1 MPSRPLSPSSPPSP
15 ASRRHHAAFLAVV
28 SASSALLLVVL
39 ALLLL
44 LFYLYRSLRHAR
56 ARDRTLPLD
65 SPAASSLRRFSF
77 RDLRSATAS
86 FDPSRSLGRGASAEV
101 FRGLLP
107 DGKSVAV
114 KRLDLP
120 SSSSSP
126 SSSPPFSSS
135 DREFHNELHAL
146 AALPP
151 SPFVVSLLGY
161 CLDGPRHR
169 LLVYEYMPNG
179 SLQETLFSSSSDHHH
194 PVLNWDRRFGIIL
207 NVAQALAFLH
217 LECDPPVIH
226 GDIKPSNIL
235 LTADFRAKISDFG
248 LSRIKTEADLAAGP
262 GTELFSQELFSGSP
276 QVDFALALRASSS
289 NSCKNLNPM
298 QLVGSNPNTGSSP
311 KGKEAAATTAV
322 SSFHEEL
329 CSMEHGK
336 ELSGNSPLDDGKSE
350 ANGQWGRDWWW
361 KQDGS
366 GELSSRD
373 YVREWIGSQ
382 ICPSSNADWDD
393 ARKNS
398 PENCFESRNSSQ
410 AERLDGGDDT
420 LFRKLEEKR
429 KKTIDGR
436 DKKNRKMREWW
447 KEEYFAE
454 ISKKRHSKKGPKWFR
469 SISSRG
475 EVSSSSNTNYDV
487 GKRGRESNMDISFR
501 KGWKKK
507 RSRSVG
513 SDMFSGDLL
522 SRELSSTTSM
532 RGTVCYVAPEYGGC
546 GHLMEKADIYSFGVL
561 ILVIVSGRRPLHV
574 LSSPMKL
581 EKANLISWCRQL
593 AQTGNILELVDEK
606 LKNSYNKEQANLCI
620 NLALS
625 CLQRMPE
632 MRPDSGD
639 IVKILKGE
647 MELPVV
653 PFEYSPSPPAKLIS
667 RSRRK
672 TTPDAE

>member
-1 MPSRPLSPSSPPSP
+1 MPSRPVAPPSP
-15 ASRRHHAAFLAVV
+15 GPRSRQDVLLAVV
-28 SASSALLLVVL
+28 VASFSALLLAVL

-44 LFYLYRSLRHAR
+44 LFCLYRSLRRAR
-56 ARDRTLPLD
+56 ARDPTLPLD
-65 SPAASSLRRFSF
+65 APFASSLRRFSF

-86 FDPSRSLGRGASAEV
+86 FDPSRSLGRGASAVV
-101 FRGLLP
+101 FRGILP

-114 KRLDLP
+114 KRLDHP
-120 SSSSSP
+120 SSSSP
-126 SSSPPFSSS
+126 SSSPPQTSS
-135 DREFHNELHAL
+135 DREFHNELHVL

-161 CLDGPRHR
+161 CLDSPRRR

-179 SLQETLFSSSSDHHH
+179 SLQDALFSSSDHHL
-194 PVLNWDRRFGIIL
+194 VLSWDRRFGIVL
-207 NVAQALAFLH
+207 DVAQALAFLH

-248 LSRIKTEADLAAGP
+248 LSRIKTEGDLAAGP
-262 GTELFSQELFSGSP
+262 GAELFSQELFSGSP
-276 QVDFALALRASSS
+276 HVDFSLALRASSS
-289 NSCKNLNPM
+289 NSCRNLSPM
-298 QLVGSNPNTGSSP
+298 QLLTNNPNTSTSP
-311 KGKEAAATTAV
+311 KGKEAAAAGD
-322 SSFHEEL
+322 EL
-329 CSMEHGK
+329 CSIDHSK
-336 ELSGNSPLDDGKSE
+336 ELGGNSPLDDGKAE
-350 ANGQWGRDWWW
+350 ANGPWGRDWWW

-366 GELSSRD
+366 GELSSKD

-382 ICPSSNADWDD
+382 ICPSSNPDWDD

-398 PENCFESRNSSQ
+398 PENCFDSRNSSQ
-410 AERLDGGDDT
+410 VERLDGGDDA
-420 LFRKLEEKR
+420 LFRESGLDASVGKPEKKQ
-429 KKTIDGR
+429 KKAIDGR

-454 ISKKRHSKKGPKWFR
+454 ISSKGHSKGGLKWFR

-475 EVSSSSNTNYDV
+475 EAIGGSNNASNDL
-487 GKRGRESNMDISFR
+487 GRRGRESNLDISFR
-501 KGWKKK
+501 RGWKKK

-513 SDMFSGDLL
+513 SEMFSGDLF

-546 GHLMEKADIYSFGVL
+546 GHLMEKADVYSFGVL
-561 ILVIVSGRRPLHV
+561 ILVMVSGRRPLHV
-574 LSSPMKL
+574 LSSPMEL

-593 AQTGNILELVDEK
+593 AQTGNILDLLDEK
-606 LKNSYNKEQANLCI
+606 LKDSYNKEQASLCV
-620 NLALS
+620 NLALL

-632 MRPDSGD
+632 LRPDGGD

-653 PFEYSPSPPAKLIS
+653 PFECSPSPPAKLFS

-672 TTPDAE
+672 TAPDAE

>member
-1 MPSRPLSPSSPPSP
+1 MPSRPITPPSPPSP
-15 ASRRHHAAFLAVV
+15 ASRRHHAAFFLVV

-39 ALLLL
+39 AIFLLLL

-114 KRLDLP
+114 KRLDLS

-126 SSSPPFSSS
+126 PSSPPFSSS
-135 DREFHNELHAL
+135 DREFHNELHVL
-146 AALPP
+146 AALPS

-179 SLQETLFSSSSDHHH
+179 SLQETLFSSSDHHH
-194 PVLNWDRRFGIIL
+194 HLVLNWDRRFGIIL
-207 NVAQALAFLH
+207 DVAQALAFLH

-248 LSRIKTEADLAAGP
+248 LSRIKTEADLAAGA

-289 NSCKNLNPM
+289 NSCKNINPM
-298 QLVGSNPNTGSSP
+298 QLVSGNPNSSTSP
-311 KGKEAAATTAV
+311 KGKEAATATAV
-322 SSFHEEL
+322 SDEL
-329 CSMEHGK
+329 CSLEHSK
-336 ELSGNSPLDDGKSE
+336 ELSGNLPLDDGKTE
-350 ANGQWGRDWWW
+350 ANGHWGRDWWW
-361 KQDGS
+361 KQDGG

-373 YVREWIGSQ
+373 YVREWIGNQ

-410 AERLDGGDDT
+410 VERLDGGGDDT
-420 LFRKLEEKR
+420 KLDEKQR
-429 KKTIDGR
+429 KTIDGR
-436 DKKNRKMREWW
+436 DKKNREMREWW

-454 ISKKRHSKKGPKWFR
+454 ISKKSHGRKGPKWFR

-475 EVSSSSNTNYDV
+475 EVSSSSNSNRDA
-487 GKRGRESNMDISFR
+487 GKRGRGSNMDISFR

-546 GHLMEKADIYSFGVL
+546 GHLMEKGDIYSFGVL

-581 EKANLISWCRQL
+581 EKANLINWCRQL
-593 AQTGNILELVDEK
+593 AQTGNILELVDDK
-606 LKNSYNKEQANLCI
+606 LKDSYNKEQANLSI

-632 MRPDSGD
+632 LRPDSGD

-647 MELPVV
+647 MELPAV

-667 RSRRK
+667 GSRRR
-672 TTPDAE
+672 TAPDAE